1 MKATTQFDHKF
12 QFLTGFICSCCLAIG
27 MVRFSWTAEAGCID
41 LQPNFNLIARNL
53 MIVGGLYLLLLLF
66 KDADEKIS
74 DLGMINWILCRYM
87 LIYALIP
94 GAINK
99 ISNIHYQYSYS
110 NSSERVLN
118 LDPSG
123 LLWQLYSAS
132 DSYEWLIGVG
142 QILVILM
149 LTFRKTTPIAALL
162 LLPILI
168 NNLAFALVFDSCYL
182 LSYISYLT
190 FAVGAIIYLLPIFLR
205 WMKTLKFHK
214 LLGLNPKQRNHFL
227 KSFGI
232 FKIIIITG
240 LMMQQLWMVDRSRN
254 YYRMKKNHPL
264 IGVWTVDTLRAS
276 TEDFPK
282 FNRLIFEQSIVGNVE
297 VSDSLSRFY
306 YIVDT
311 TYHQMEFYNFH
322 EYRDLDLKGKYKLI
336 DSNRIEYVGRNNK
349 DSLFFTLIKQQD
361 RLKKK

>member
-1 MKATTQFDHKF
+1 
-12 QFLTGFICSCCLAIG
+12 
-27 MVRFSWTAEAGCID
+27 MVRFSWSIEDGCID
-41 LQPNFNLIARNL
+41 VLTNFNLIARNL
-53 MIVGGLYLLLLLF
+53 MVVAGTYLVLLFF

-94 GAINK
+94 GSINK
-99 ISNIHYQYSYS
+99 LSNIHYQYSYS
-110 NSSERVLN
+110 NSSERMMD
-118 LDPSG
+118 LDPRG

-132 DSYEWLIGVG
+132 DNYEWLIGVG
-142 QILVILM
+142 QVLIILM
-149 LTFRKTTPIAALL
+149 LTFRKTTPIATLL

-168 NNLAFALVFDSCYL
+168 NNLAFALVFDSCNL
-182 LSYISYLT
+182 LSYLSFLSFT
-190 FAVGAIIYLLPIFLR
+190 LGGIIYLMPKFLR

-214 LLGLNPKQRNHFL
+214 LLGLNPKQRSHVL

-254 YYRMKKNHPL
+254 YYRTHKNHPL
-264 IGVWTVDTLRAS
+264 IGVWEVDTLRAS
-276 TEDFPK
+276 TEDFPE

-297 VSDSLSRFY
+297 VADSLSRFY

-311 TYHQMEFYNFH
+311 NYQQMEFYNFQ
-322 EYRDLDLKGKYKLI
+322 EFRALDLKGKYKLI
-336 DSNRIEYVGRNNK
+336 DSNRVEYVGRNNK
-349 DSLFFTLIKQQD
+349 DSIYFSLIKKVD
-361 RLKKK
+361 KLKQK